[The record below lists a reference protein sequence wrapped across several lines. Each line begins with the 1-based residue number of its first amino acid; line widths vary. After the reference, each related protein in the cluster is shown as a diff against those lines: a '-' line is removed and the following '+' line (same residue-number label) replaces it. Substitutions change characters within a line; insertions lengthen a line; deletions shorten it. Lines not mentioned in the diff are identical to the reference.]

1 MNIILG
7 IILFILLIE
16 ILLVIIFI
24 STRLFIPQKPIKV
37 SIKDKTFEVNAG
49 EDLLSALY
57 AEDIFIPSACGG
69 QGTCG
74 YCKVK
79 VKSGGGR
86 ILPIEKEFIDKKEV
100 KKGARLAC
108 QLKLM
113 EDIELDLPAQYL
125 DAKEYEAKLVSTKML
140 TPDIKE
146 LVFNVD
152 AEDFC
157 FQCGQYVQIKIPC
170 KTSLNGYE
178 FRAYS
183 VACAENENCQFTLTV
198 KLVDGGLGSTWLHRI
213 EESKTITFT
222 GPYGEWEFK
231 SKQWEHLVLIGG
243 GVGMA
248 PLKSIVDTALEQK
261 LSLPVSLYFGARTK
275 KDLFYFDYFK
285 ELESK
290 FDNFSSVF
298 ALSDEKIENWHGKT
312 GFIHQVFA
320 EDFHFSKYDKEKL
333 HFFLCGP
340 PPMIDGIMEILS
352 TEQIPE
358 DQIFYDKF

>member
-7 IILFILLIE
+7 IVLFILLIE

-24 STRLFIPQKPIKV
+24 STKLFIPQKPVKV

-86 ILPIEKEFIDKKEV
+86 ILPIEKEFINKKEE
-100 KKGARLAC
+100 KEGTRLAC

-113 EDIELDLPAQYL
+113 EDVELDLPAQYL
-125 DAKEYEAKLVSTKML
+125 DAKEYEAKLVSAKML
-140 TPDIKE
+140 TRDIRE
-146 LVFNVD
+146 LVFKVD
-152 AEDFC
+152 DDDFC

-183 VACAENENCQFTLTV
+183 VACAENENCLFTLNV
-198 KLVDGGLGSTWLHRI
+198 KLVDGGLGSTWLHKI
-213 EESKTITFT
+213 EEGKTITFT
-222 GPYGEWEFK
+222 GPYGEWQFK
-231 SKQWEHLVLIGG
+231 PESWEHLVLIGG

-261 LSLPVSLYFGARTK
+261 LSLPVSLYFGARTR
-275 KDLFYFDYFK
+275 KDLFYFDHFK

-298 ALSDEKIENWHGKT
+298 ALSDEKSENWKGKT

-320 EDFHFSKYDKEKL
+320 EDFNFSQVDKDKI

-340 PPMIDGIMEILS
+340 PPMIDGLMEIL
-352 TEQIPE
+352 TAKQIFEEQV
-358 DQIFYDKF
+358 FYDKF